1 MTLCPNGCPSD
12 KFPCSSQCGY
22 WNWMLLLSNIT
33 PEPSKNAPCNHT
45 MPYCGIGI
53 EGASKPKSKT
63 KPKQSSGTFTA
74 ADLERYL
81 FPVIHESEESENV
94 LPSNVAQS
102 VQQARTEKLVKFFKD
117 NVNDKHFIEIP
128 VEPLRGN
135 ENWREWLVAMQLLFI
150 QHGIWHVVAK
160 DAKPLPESHPLN
172 LWYLRMRDT
181 AVGLIYVNVSDTVRK
196 HDCFLGAATE
206 NDPNAMMNH
215 LDAHYGTPDQD
226 HSHVQTGFS
235 SQRR

>member
-1 MTLCPNGCPSD
+1 MT
-12 KFPCSSQCGY
+12 
-22 WNWMLLLSNIT
+22 T
-33 PEPSKNAPCNHT
+33 EPSNNAACGHT
-45 MPYCGIGI
+45 MPYCGIGL
-53 EGASKPKSKT
+53 EGAPKPKAKT
-63 KPKQSSGTFTA
+63 KAKRPSGAFTA

-94 LPSNVAQS
+94 FPSNVAQS
-102 VQQARTEKLVKFFKD
+102 IQQARTEKLVKFFKD
-117 NVNDKHFIEIP
+117 NINDKHFVEIP
-128 VEPLRGN
+128 VEPLRGH

-160 DAKPLPESHPLN
+160 DAKPLPESHPLS
-172 LWYLRMRDT
+172 LWYLRMRDC

-206 NDPNAMMNH
+206 NDPNAMMSH

-226 HSHVQTGFS
+226 HSHVHTGFS